1 MSKATIWQYKE
12 FVQSRKEKIVNMLIS
27 EIIFLK
33 SRFKRAQNKDEL
45 QSLKK
50 ALEKL
55 DYLLNTLKSKSSI
68 ISEEDFDKIVMLIYQ
83 IFKDIADN
91 LEQTIK
97 V

>member
-1 MSKATIWQYKE
+1 MSKAIIWQYKE

-45 QSLKK
+45 LSLKK

-55 DYLLNTLKSKSSI
+55 DYLLNALKSKSSI

-91 LEQTIK
+91 LEETIK
-97 V
+97 I